1 MRKMKRRCSVCGK
14 AINITLQGKK
24 YSNGHYFGK
33 IKLPVGKG
41 ENKKVGVFKSGKHKF
56 DVVKW
61 TGKHKELEY
70 WECNKCFEEAS
81 HESWLEEK
89 IEKLFGKK
97 CKDYEPGCPTCQSW
111 FILETILEDNR
122 GKL

>member
-1 MRKMKRRCSVCGK
+1 MKRRCAVCGR
-14 AINITLQGKK
+14 NISIVLQGKK
-24 YSNGHYFGK
+24 YSSGHYFGK

-41 ENKKVGVFKSGKHKF
+41 EHKKVGVYGYGKHKF

-61 TGKHKELEY
+61 TGKHKEFEY
-70 WECNKCFEEAS
+70 WECNKCFEDAL

-97 CKDYEPGCPTCQSW
+97 CKEYEPHCPTCEAWS
-111 FILETILEDNR
+111 LYETILEDNR